1 MHMHKVDAIYNNNR
15 TQSNNRSSN
24 QSENRNQNQNEK
36 ENNLYNENPLGG
48 KWDFFGIFW
57 GLAVEIV
64 EKYLTYVRDCRESQ
78 CSPTCNRWAVQSLGF
93 CVSLLRKP
101 CEECYFLVPN
111 KKVTKEVGLERR

>member
-1 MHMHKVDAIYNNNR
+1 MHVHDFDAIYNNNR

-48 KWDFFGIFW
+48 KWDFFGIFL

-64 EKYLTYVRDCRESQ
+64 EKS
-78 CSPTCNRWAVQSLGF
+78 F
-93 CVSLLRKP
+93 CWRLS
-101 CEECYFLVPN
+101 
-111 KKVTKEVGLERR
+111 ERCHSE